1 MQFCSHTFFF
11 TAIIYMENNKK
22 ERREALERGFDIED
36 IEDTVFEVTEEEG
49 KLFDK
54 A

>member
-1 MQFCSHTFFF
+1 ML
-11 TAIIYMENNKK
+11 EK
-22 ERREALERGFDIED
+22 ERLTEEQRREALEMGFDIED
-36 IEDTVFEVTEEEG
+36 IEDTVFEVTEEEA

>member
-1 MQFCSHTFFF
+1 M
-11 TAIIYMENNKK
+11 IEK
-22 ERREALERGFDIED
+22 ERLTEEEKKEALERGFDIED
-36 IEDTVFEVTEEEG
+36 IEETVFEVTEEEA

>member
-1 MQFCSHTFFF
+1 MIERERLT
-11 TAIIYMENNKK
+11 EEEKK
-22 ERREALERGFDIED
+22 EALEMGFDIED